1 MKLQVRPHLQKHYF
15 LAFMKYN
22 QIMKLR
28 YSYLCVQLSFA
39 KLMHRNFGI
48 LSIRIQMEQE
58 LQNSVNVIFK
68 CIRAVS
74 GKAPTFG
81 FKIKQ
86 IPTSFTVCN
95 NRVTTAMK
103 YNRCWLQNHTSLSHD
118 ASAQLGYPLIH
129 PY

>member
-1 MKLQVRPHLQKHYF
+1 MKLQVRPHLQKHYL
-15 LAFMKYN
+15 LAFMK
-22 QIMKLR
+22 LT
-28 YSYLCVQLSFA
+28 YSYLCVELSFA

-48 LSIRIQMEQE
+48 LSIRIQMEQQE

-103 YNRCWLQNHTSLSHD
+103 YNRC
-118 ASAQLGYPLIH
+118 
-129 PY
+129 